1 MNLSLAG
8 LLKRREIASESGEN
22 RRLADEKVP
31 KPLHPKTRPS
41 PAAKSFFLQTHI
53 PPPPAVQ
60 SGSSPSPVAAKMF
73 TGLVET
79 IGTVTALTDLDPSTS
94 GGNGTSLTIS
104 DCAEILTDAAL
115 GDSICVNGT
124 CLTITEFDGSSFKV
138 GVAPETLRRTNLGS
152 LAEGGKVNLERA
164 VSASTRM
171 GGHFVQGHVDT
182 VAAIQSVTPDGNALT
197 FRLQPRERSVLRYVV
212 EKGFITLD
220 GASLTITNVDDA
232 DGWFE
237 IMLIAYS
244 QERVVM
250 AGKAVGEEVNVEIDL
265 VGKLVEKSVV
275 GYFEAN
281 AGGDGAPALLE
292 KIVGRLVEEKLKSV
306 QR

>member
-1 MNLSLAG
+1 
-8 LLKRREIASESGEN
+8 
-22 RRLADEKVP
+22 
-31 KPLHPKTRPS
+31 
-41 PAAKSFFLQTHI
+41 
-53 PPPPAVQ
+53 
-60 SGSSPSPVAAKMF
+60 MF

-79 IGTVTALTDLDPSTS
+79 IGTVTALTALDPSTS

-104 DCAEILTDAAL
+104 DCSSILTDAGL
-115 GDSICVNGT
+115 GDSISVNGT
-124 CLTITEFDGSSFKV
+124 CLTVTEFDSTSFKV

-152 LAEGGKVNLERA
+152 LKEGGKVNLERA

-182 VAAIQSVTPDGNALT
+182 VATILSVTPDGNALT
-197 FRLQPRERSVLRYVV
+197 FRLSPREKTVLRYVV
-212 EKGFITLD
+212 EKGYITLD
-220 GASLTITNVDDA
+220 GASLTITGVDDA
-232 DGWFE
+232 AGWFE

-250 AGKAVGEEVNVEIDL
+250 SKKHKGDEVNVEIDV

-275 GYFEAN
+275 GYLEGTMGSA
-281 AGGDGAPALLE
+281 GAPAILE
-292 KIVGRLVEEKLKSV
+292 KIVARLVDEKLKE